1 MTKLLKIAFLFLCV
15 TGFAQSK
22 VGTIDV
28 DYIIS
33 QMPELSSVQK
43 QIEDYGNGLD
53 SNLLKKL
60 AEYQSA
66 IDKYKTDE
74 FSLTINQKK
83 GRQDSI
89 IAMENDIQKFQQNGN
104 QLIVLKQEEYLKP
117 LYEKIGIALEKIAK
131 AEGYTQVLMRNNDVV
146 YIDNRYDLTLAVL
159 KELGIEIKEEE

>member
-60 AEYQSA
+60 AEYQTA

-74 FSLTINQKK
+74 VSLTINQKK

>member
-33 QMPELSSVQK
+33 QMPELSGVQK

-60 AEYQSA
+60 AEYQTA

-74 FSLTINQKK
+74 VSLTINQKK

>member
-60 AEYQSA
+60 AEYQTA

>member
-146 YIDNRYDLTLAVL
+146 YIDNRFDLTLAVL

>member
-60 AEYQSA
+60 AEYQTA

-74 FSLTINQKK
+74 VSLTINQKK

-146 YIDNRYDLTLAVL
+146 YIDNRFDLTLAVL

>member
-53 SNLLKKL
+53 SNLLKKI
-60 AEYQSA
+60 AEYQTA

-74 FSLTINQKK
+74 VSLTINQKK

-146 YIDNRYDLTLAVL
+146 YIDSRYDLTLAVL

>member
-1 MTKLLKIAFLFLCV
+1 MKLLKIIFFFLCI

-28 DYIIS
+28 DYIIG

-43 QIEDYGNGLD
+43 QVKDYGDGLD
-53 SNLLKKL
+53 ADLQKKL
-60 AEYQSA
+60 NAYQIA

-74 FSLTINQKK
+74 VGLTINQKK

-89 IAMENDIQKFQQNGN
+89 IAIENDIQQFQQNGN

-117 LYEKIGIALEKIAK
+117 LYEKIGIALEKVAQT
-131 AEGYTQVLMRNNDVV
+131 EGYTQVLLRNNDVV
-146 YIDNRYDLTLAVL
+146 YVDNRFDLTLTVL
-159 KELGIEIKEEE
+159 KELGIEVKEEE

>member
-53 SNLLKKL
+53 ANLRKKL
-60 AEYQSA
+60 TEYQTA

-74 FSLTINQKK
+74 VSLTINQKK

-89 IAMENDIQKFQQNGN
+89 LAMENDIQKFQQNGS

-146 YIDNRYDLTLAVL
+146 YIDNRFDLTLAVL

>member
-1 MTKLLKIAFLFLCV
+1 MKLLKIIFVFLCV

-43 QIEDYGNGLD
+43 QVQDYGDGLD
-53 SNLLKKL
+53 ADLQKKL
-60 AEYQSA
+60 TEYQAA

-74 FSLTINQKK
+74 VGLTINQKK

-89 IAMENDIQKFQQNGN
+89 IAMENDIQNFQQNGN

-131 AEGYTQVLMRNNDVV
+131 AEGYTQVLLRNNDVV
-146 YIDNRYDLTLAVL
+146 YIDNRFDLTLTVL

>member
-1 MTKLLKIAFLFLCV
+1 MKLLKIIFLFLCV

-28 DYIIS
+28 DYIIG

-43 QIEDYGNGLD
+43 QVKDYGDGLD
-53 SNLLKKL
+53 ADLQKKL
-60 AEYQSA
+60 NAYQIA
-66 IDKYKTDE
+66 IDKYKIDE
-74 FSLTINQKK
+74 AGLTINQKR

-89 IAMENDIQKFQQNGN
+89 IAMETDIQQFQQNGN

-117 LYEKIGIALEKIAK
+117 LYEKIGIALEKVAQ

-146 YIDNRYDLTLAVL
+146 YVDNRFDLTLTVL

>member
-1 MTKLLKIAFLFLCV
+1 MTKLLKITFLFLRV
-15 TGFAQSK
+15 SGFAQSK

-33 QMPELSSVQK
+33 QMPGLSNVQK
-43 QIEDYGNGLD
+43 QVEDYGIGLD
-53 SNLLKKL
+53 ADLQKKL
-60 AEYQSA
+60 TEYQAA

-74 FSLTINQKK
+74 FGLTINQKK

-89 IAMENDIQKFQQNGN
+89 IAMENDIQNFQQNGN

-131 AEGYTQVLMRNNDVV
+131 AEGYTQVLLRNNDVV
-146 YIDNRYDLTLAVL
+146 YIDNRFDLTLTVL

>member
-1 MTKLLKIAFLFLCV
+1 MKLLKITFLFLCV

-28 DYIIS
+28 DYIIG

-43 QIEDYGNGLD
+43 QVKDYGDGLD
-53 SNLLKKL
+53 ADLQKKL
-60 AEYQSA
+60 NAYQIA
-66 IDKYKTDE
+66 IDKYKIDE
-74 FSLTINQKK
+74 AGLTINQKR

-89 IAMENDIQKFQQNGN
+89 IAMETDIQQFQQNGN

-117 LYEKIGIALEKIAK
+117 LYEKIGIALEKVAQ

-146 YIDNRYDLTLAVL
+146 YVDNRFDLTLTVL

>member
-60 AEYQSA
+60 AEYQTA

-74 FSLTINQKK
+74 VSLTINQKK

-89 IAMENDIQKFQQNGN
+89 LAMENDIQKFQQNGN

-146 YIDNRYDLTLAVL
+146 YIDNRFDLTLAVL

>member
-117 LYEKIGIALEKIAK
+117 SIRDDLLS
-131 AEGYTQVLMRNNDVV
+131 EGNLQRFGVF
-146 YIDNRYDLTLAVL
+146 
-159 KELGIEIKEEE
+159 

>member
-1 MTKLLKIAFLFLCV
+1 MKLLKITFLFLCV

-28 DYIIS
+28 DYIIG

-43 QIEDYGNGLD
+43 QVKDYGDGLD
-53 SNLLKKL
+53 ADLQKKL
-60 AEYQSA
+60 NAYQIA

-74 FSLTINQKK
+74 AGLTINQKK

-89 IAMENDIQKFQQNGN
+89 IAIENDIQQFQQNGN

-117 LYEKIGIALEKIAK
+117 LYEKIGIALEKIAQ
-131 AEGYTQVLMRNNDVV
+131 AEGYTQVLLRNNDVV
-146 YIDNRYDLTLAVL
+146 YVDNRFDLTLTVL
-159 KELGIEIKEEE
+159 KELGIEVKEEE

>member
-43 QIEDYGNGLD
+43 QIEDYGKGLD
-53 SNLLKKL
+53 SNLLNKL
-60 AEYQSA
+60 AEYQTA
-66 IDKYKTDE
+66 IDKYKIDE
-74 FSLTINQKK
+74 VSLTINQKK

>member
-1 MTKLLKIAFLFLCV
+1 MKLLKIIFVFLCV

-43 QIEDYGNGLD
+43 QVQDYGDGLD
-53 SNLLKKL
+53 ADLQKKL
-60 AEYQSA
+60 TEYQAA

-74 FSLTINQKK
+74 VGLTINQKK

-89 IAMENDIQKFQQNGN
+89 IAMENDIQNFQQNGN

-131 AEGYTQVLMRNNDVV
+131 AEGYTQVLLRNSDVV
-146 YIDNRYDLTLAVL
+146 YVDNRFDLTLAVL

>member
-1 MTKLLKIAFLFLCV
+1 MKLLRITFLFLCV

-28 DYIIS
+28 DYIIG
-33 QMPELSSVQK
+33 QMPELSGVQK
-43 QIEDYGNGLD
+43 QVQDYGDGLD
-53 SNLLKKL
+53 ADLQRKL
-60 AEYQSA
+60 TAYQTA

-74 FSLTINQKK
+74 AGLTINQKK

-89 IAMENDIQKFQQNGN
+89 ISMENDIQQFQQNGN

-117 LYEKIGIALEKIAK
+117 LYEKIGIALEKIAQ
-131 AEGYTQVLMRNNDVV
+131 AEGYTQVLLRNNDVV
-146 YIDNRYDLTLAVL
+146 YVDNRFDLTLTVL